1 VLGLGSCLAS
11 KKWEACFPFHRAST
25 KIQNMFV
32 LSDEENSSLAALG
45 MRLKSARE
53 RFHGN
58 RRERQSD
65 FAARVGVS
73 VPTYRKME
81 KGDPGVPIGY
91 WVRALWLLDRLDE
104 LDGLI
109 APADPV
115 FDALR
120 EID

>member
-1 VLGLGSCLAS
+1 
-11 KKWEACFPFHRAST
+11 
-25 KIQNMFV
+25 MFI
-32 LSDEENSSLAALG
+32 LSDEESSSLAALG

-81 KGDPGVPIGY
+81 KGDPGVPVGY

-109 APADPV
+109 APEDPL

>member
-1 VLGLGSCLAS
+1 MA
-11 KKWEACFPFHRAST
+11 
-25 KIQNMFV
+25 KIPSMFI
-32 LSDEENSSLAALG
+32 LSDEENLSLSALG
-45 MRLKSARE
+45 KRLKSARE

-81 KGDPGVPIGY
+81 KGDSGVPVGY

-109 APADPV
+109 APEDPL